1 LLIRINFKKI
11 FNFAMRYS
19 FLNDSTD
26 YRSYGSGNFS
36 KSQGSGGLF
45 WWSIFIFMLLA
56 LATVSW
62 FFSIM
67 VFSYPEKPFHYK
79 LLTKLEKLEPI
90 KKYPL
95 NSVPHGEFVTA
106 GKLLEQYL
114 FFTADKF
121 RVTNDLLK
129 REYIRNFK
137 ERSPLY
143 MTGSFAVVGG
153 RPLNGQDVFTNGW
166 VVVARSLE
174 IEDVNIELV
183 LPGLESVEPPYKP
196 GDTIKLDRQKSFAN
210 TVHIQKLDENRI
222 SATLVSLL
230 YEGVPVANG
239 SVAKL
244 EAPKQLNMEA
254 AWPIARDISLAAGT
268 DNVDKAVQVT
278 TAQAS
283 ATP

>member
-1 LLIRINFKKI
+1 
-11 FNFAMRYS
+11 MRYS

-36 KSQGSGGLF
+36 KTQNSGGLF
-45 WWSIFIFMLLA
+45 WWSIFIFLLLA

-67 VFSYPEKPFHYK
+67 VFSYPEKPFHYR

-90 KKYPL
+90 KKFPL
-95 NSVPHGEFVTA
+95 NNVPHGEFITA

-114 FFTADKF
+114 FFTPEKF
-121 RVTNDLLK
+121 RVTNDVLK

-143 MTGSFAVVGG
+143 MTGSFAVLGA
-153 RPLNGQDVFTNGW
+153 RPLTAKDVFTNGW

-183 LPGLESVEPPYKP
+183 LPGLESTEAPYKT

-210 TVHIQKLDENRI
+210 TVHLQKLDENRI

-230 YEGVPVANG
+230 YDGVPVANG
-239 SVAKL
+239 SIAKL

-254 AWPIARDISLAAGT
+254 AWPIARDISLAASLDT
-268 DNVDKAVQVT
+268 VDKAVEVT
-278 TAQAS
+278 TAQAVT
-283 ATP
+283 AP

>member
-1 LLIRINFKKI
+1 MRI
-11 FNFAMRYS
+11 S

-26 YRSYGSGNFS
+26 YRSYGGGNFS
-36 KSQGSGGLF
+36 KNKEGNGGLF

-79 LLTKLEKLEPI
+79 LLIKLEKLEPL
-90 KKYPL
+90 KKFPI
-95 NSVPHGEFVTA
+95 NDVPHGEFVTA

-114 FFTADKF
+114 FFTPEKF
-121 RVTNDLLK
+121 RVANDMLK

-143 MTGSFAVVGG
+143 VTGSFAVLAA
-153 RPLNGQDVFTNGW
+153 RPLKNSDVFTNGW

-174 IEDVNIELV
+174 IEDVDIELV
-183 LPGLESVEPPYKP
+183 LPGLESAAAPYKT
-196 GDTIKLDRQKSFAN
+196 GDTIKLDRQRSFAN

-230 YEGVPVANG
+230 YEGVPAADG
-239 SVAKL
+239 SIAKL
-244 EAPKQLNMEA
+244 EAPAQLNMEA
-254 AWPIARDISLAAGT
+254 AWPIARDISLAAGLEKA
-268 DNVDKAVQVT
+268 DKAVEVT

-283 ATP
+283 PAP